1 MPNFNEMIELNIGLL
16 VFAILVTFFILL
28 GCVGYKSRNLSY
40 MRNFVWIV
48 CMNLVML
55 IGECGLWI
63 MKLGFKNVW
72 LTKLFGFF
80 SYGGGTIMAL
90 FYLFC
95 ILSFVE
101 ERGAPDVSYRSAYL
115 MRIVCGCYLVL
126 VFLSMF
132 NGMLFQVDAHGNLT
146 DGPYYWIAWL
156 IDPMILLIEILVV
169 VHYRKNL
176 SRFGTIVML
185 NFGLVSLLT
194 TGLQSIWYPVPE
206 LLMCTLAL
214 LLIFMLFYWEM
225 AKNLVENERELMQS
239 QMSLA
244 ISQIQPHF
252 LYNTLSTIAEL
263 CRKDSAMAE
272 EVTYRFALYLRCN
285 LEHMGDSFPVEFS
298 KELKHVQTYLWIE
311 KIRFQDELQVVYDIQ
326 TEDFIIPALTVQPLV
341 ENALYHGI
349 KNKRGMGRIR
359 VSGHIDSGYLVF
371 LVTDNGM
378 GMIPERLAEV
388 QREMNSEHLDEHNAD
403 PSGFGLYNVV
413 QRIRLNYGPQYGIWL
428 SSTYGE
434 GTEARVEIPAIKK

>member
-115 MRIVCGCYLVL
+115 IRIVCGCYLVL

-146 DGPYYWIAWL
+146 DGSYYWIAWL

-176 SRFGTIVML
+176 SRLGTIVML

-206 LLMCTLAL
+206 LLACTLAL
-214 LLIFMLFYWEM
+214 LLMFMLFYWEM

-272 EVTYRFALYLRCN
+272 EVTNRFALYLRGN

-311 KIRFQDELQVVYDIQ
+311 KIRFQEELQVVYDIQ

-341 ENALYHGI
+341 ENAVKHGMMGSENVCTI
-349 KNKRGMGRIR
+349 TIRTKCVERGYQVIIEDDGCGFDPEQVKNDGRK
-359 VSGHIDSGYLVF
+359 HIGIESVRS
-371 LVTDNGM
+371 
-378 GMIPERLAEV
+378 RLKFMV
-388 QREMNSEHLDEHNAD
+388 
-403 PSGFGLYNVV
+403 G
-413 QRIRLNYGPQYGIWL
+413 
-428 SSTYGE
+428 
-434 GTEARVEIPAIKK
+434 GTLTVKSAIGKGTTVIIEIPGKE

>member
-28 GCVGYKSRNLSY
+28 GCVGYKNRNLSY

-146 DGPYYWIAWL
+146 DGSYYWIAWL

-185 NFGLVSLLT
+185 NYGLVSLLT

-206 LLMCTLAL
+206 LLACTLAL
-214 LLIFMLFYWEM
+214 LLMFMLFYWEM

-272 EVTYRFALYLRCN
+272 EVTNRFALYLRGN

-311 KIRFQDELQVVYDIQ
+311 KIRFQEELQVVYDIQ

-341 ENALYHGI
+341 ENAVKHGMMGSENVCTI
-349 KNKRGMGRIR
+349 TIRTKCVERGYQVIIEDDGCGFDPEQVKNDGRK
-359 VSGHIDSGYLVF
+359 HIGIESVR
-371 LVTDNGM
+371 N
-378 GMIPERLAEV
+378 RLRFMV
-388 QREMNSEHLDEHNAD
+388 
-403 PSGFGLYNVV
+403 G
-413 QRIRLNYGPQYGIWL
+413 GIL
-428 SSTYGE
+428 TVRSVIGK
-434 GTEARVEIPAIKK
+434 GTTVIIEIPGKE

>member
-194 TGLQSIWYPVPE
+194 MGLQSIWYPVPE
-206 LLMCTLAL
+206 LLACTLAL
-214 LLIFMLFYWEM
+214 LLMFMLFYWEM

-272 EVTYRFALYLRCN
+272 EVTNRFALYLRGN

-311 KIRFQDELQVVYDIQ
+311 KIRFQEELQVVYDIQ

-341 ENALYHGI
+341 ENAVKHGMMGSENVCTI
-349 KNKRGMGRIR
+349 TIRTKCVERGYQVIIEDDGCGFDPEQVKNDGRK
-359 VSGHIDSGYLVF
+359 HIGIESVR
-371 LVTDNGM
+371 N
-378 GMIPERLAEV
+378 RLRFMV
-388 QREMNSEHLDEHNAD
+388 
-403 PSGFGLYNVV
+403 G
-413 QRIRLNYGPQYGIWL
+413 GIL
-428 SSTYGE
+428 TVRSVIGK
-434 GTEARVEIPAIKK
+434 GTTVIIEIPGKE

>member
-146 DGPYYWIAWL
+146 DGSYYWIAWL

-206 LLMCTLAL
+206 LLACTLAL
-214 LLIFMLFYWEM
+214 LLMFMLFYWEM

-239 QMSLA
+239 QVSLA

-272 EVTYRFALYLRCN
+272 EVTNRFALYLRGN

-311 KIRFQDELQVVYDIQ
+311 KIRFQEELQVVYDIQ

-341 ENALYHGI
+341 ENAVKHGMMGSENVCTI
-349 KNKRGMGRIR
+349 TIRTKCVERGYQVIIEDDGCGFDPEQVKNDGRK
-359 VSGHIDSGYLVF
+359 HIGIESVR
-371 LVTDNGM
+371 N
-378 GMIPERLAEV
+378 RLRFMV
-388 QREMNSEHLDEHNAD
+388 
-403 PSGFGLYNVV
+403 G
-413 QRIRLNYGPQYGIWL
+413 GIL
-428 SSTYGE
+428 TVRSVIGK
-434 GTEARVEIPAIKK
+434 GTTVIIEIPGKE

>member
-101 ERGAPDVSYRSAYL
+101 ERGAPDVSYRLAYL

-132 NGMLFQVDAHGNLT
+132 NGMLFQVDAHGNLM

-206 LLMCTLAL
+206 LLACTLAL
-214 LLIFMLFYWEM
+214 LLMFMLFYWEM

-272 EVTYRFALYLRCN
+272 EVTNRFALYLRGN
-285 LEHMGDSFPVEFS
+285 LEHMGDSLPVEFS

-311 KIRFQDELQVVYDIQ
+311 KIRFQEELQVVYDIQ

-341 ENALYHGI
+341 ENAVKHGMMGSENVCTI
-349 KNKRGMGRIR
+349 TIRTKCVERGYQVIIEDDGCGFDPEQVKNDGRK
-359 VSGHIDSGYLVF
+359 HIGIESVRS
-371 LVTDNGM
+371 
-378 GMIPERLAEV
+378 RLKFMV
-388 QREMNSEHLDEHNAD
+388 
-403 PSGFGLYNVV
+403 G
-413 QRIRLNYGPQYGIWL
+413 
-428 SSTYGE
+428 
-434 GTEARVEIPAIKK
+434 GTLTVKSAIGKGTTVIIEIPGKE

>member
-63 MKLGFKNVW
+63 MKLGFKYVW

-146 DGPYYWIAWL
+146 DGPYYWIALL

-206 LLMCTLAL
+206 LLACTLAL
-214 LLIFMLFYWEM
+214 LLMFMLFYWEM

-272 EVTYRFALYLRCN
+272 EVTNRFALYLRGN

-311 KIRFQDELQVVYDIQ
+311 KIRFQEELQVVYDIQ

-341 ENALYHGI
+341 ENAVKHGMMGSENVCTI
-349 KNKRGMGRIR
+349 TIRTKCVERGYQVIIEDDGCGFDPEQVKNDGRK
-359 VSGHIDSGYLVF
+359 HIGIESVR
-371 LVTDNGM
+371 N
-378 GMIPERLAEV
+378 RLRFMV
-388 QREMNSEHLDEHNAD
+388 
-403 PSGFGLYNVV
+403 G
-413 QRIRLNYGPQYGIWL
+413 GIL
-428 SSTYGE
+428 TVRSVIGK
-434 GTEARVEIPAIKK
+434 GTTVIIEIPGKE

>member
-146 DGPYYWIAWL
+146 DGSYYWIAWL

-206 LLMCTLAL
+206 LLACTLAL
-214 LLIFMLFYWEM
+214 LLMFMLFYWEM

-272 EVTYRFALYLRCN
+272 EVTNRFALYLRGN

-341 ENALYHGI
+341 ENAVKHGMMGSENVCTI
-349 KNKRGMGRIR
+349 TIRTKCVERGYQVIIEDDGCGFDPEQVKNDGRK
-359 VSGHIDSGYLVF
+359 HIGIESVR
-371 LVTDNGM
+371 N
-378 GMIPERLAEV
+378 RLRFMV
-388 QREMNSEHLDEHNAD
+388 
-403 PSGFGLYNVV
+403 G
-413 QRIRLNYGPQYGIWL
+413 GIL
-428 SSTYGE
+428 TVRSVIGK
-434 GTEARVEIPAIKK
+434 GTTVIIEIPGKE

>member
-40 MRNFVWIV
+40 MSNFVWIV

-206 LLMCTLAL
+206 LLACTLAIL
-214 LLIFMLFYWEM
+214 LMFMLFYWEM

-272 EVTYRFALYLRCN
+272 EVTNRFALYLRGN

-311 KIRFQDELQVVYDIQ
+311 KIRFQEELQVVYDIQ

-341 ENALYHGI
+341 ENAVKHGMMGSENVCTI
-349 KNKRGMGRIR
+349 TIRTKCVERGYQVIIEDDGCGFDPEQVKNDGRK
-359 VSGHIDSGYLVF
+359 HIGIESVR
-371 LVTDNGM
+371 N
-378 GMIPERLAEV
+378 RLRFMV
-388 QREMNSEHLDEHNAD
+388 
-403 PSGFGLYNVV
+403 G
-413 QRIRLNYGPQYGIWL
+413 GIL
-428 SSTYGE
+428 TVRSVIGK
-434 GTEARVEIPAIKK
+434 GTTVIIEIPGKE

>member
-115 MRIVCGCYLVL
+115 LRIVCGCYLVL

-146 DGPYYWIAWL
+146 DGPYYWIALL

-206 LLMCTLAL
+206 LLACTLAL
-214 LLIFMLFYWEM
+214 LLMFMLFYWEM

-272 EVTYRFALYLRCN
+272 EVTNRFALYLRGN

-311 KIRFQDELQVVYDIQ
+311 KIRFQEELQVVYDIQ

-341 ENALYHGI
+341 ENAVKHGMMGSENVCTI
-349 KNKRGMGRIR
+349 TIRTKCVERGYQVIIEDDGCGFDPEQVKNDGRK
-359 VSGHIDSGYLVF
+359 HIGIESVR
-371 LVTDNGM
+371 N
-378 GMIPERLAEV
+378 RLRFMV
-388 QREMNSEHLDEHNAD
+388 
-403 PSGFGLYNVV
+403 G
-413 QRIRLNYGPQYGIWL
+413 GIL
-428 SSTYGE
+428 TVRSVIGK
-434 GTEARVEIPAIKK
+434 GTTVIIEIPGKE

>member
-146 DGPYYWIAWL
+146 DGSYYWIALL

-206 LLMCTLAL
+206 LLACTLAL
-214 LLIFMLFYWEM
+214 LLMFMLFYWEM

-239 QMSLA
+239 QVSLA

-272 EVTYRFALYLRCN
+272 EVTNRFALYLRGN

-311 KIRFQDELQVVYDIQ
+311 KIRFQEELQVVYDIQ

-341 ENALYHGI
+341 ENAVKHGMMGSENVCTI
-349 KNKRGMGRIR
+349 TIRTKCVERGYQVIIEDDGCGFDPEEVKNDGRK
-359 VSGHIDSGYLVF
+359 HIGIESVRS
-371 LVTDNGM
+371 
-378 GMIPERLAEV
+378 RLKFMV
-388 QREMNSEHLDEHNAD
+388 
-403 PSGFGLYNVV
+403 G
-413 QRIRLNYGPQYGIWL
+413 
-428 SSTYGE
+428 
-434 GTEARVEIPAIKK
+434 GTLTVKSAIGKGTTVIIEIPGKE

>member
-1 MPNFNEMIELNIGLL
+1 MPNFNEMTELNIGLL

-206 LLMCTLAL
+206 LLACTLAL
-214 LLIFMLFYWEM
+214 LLMFMLFYWEM
-225 AKNLVENERELMQS
+225 SKNLVENERELMQS

-272 EVTYRFALYLRCN
+272 EVTNRFALYLRGN

-311 KIRFQDELQVVYDIQ
+311 KIRFQEELQVVYDIQ

-341 ENALYHGI
+341 ENAVKHGMMGSENVCTI
-349 KNKRGMGRIR
+349 TIRTKCVERGYQVIIEDDGCGFDPEQVKNDGRK
-359 VSGHIDSGYLVF
+359 HIGIESVR
-371 LVTDNGM
+371 N
-378 GMIPERLAEV
+378 RLRFMV
-388 QREMNSEHLDEHNAD
+388 
-403 PSGFGLYNVV
+403 G
-413 QRIRLNYGPQYGIWL
+413 GIL
-428 SSTYGE
+428 TVRSVIGK
-434 GTEARVEIPAIKK
+434 GTTVIIEIPGKE

>member
-63 MKLGFKNVW
+63 IKLGFKNVW

-101 ERGAPDVSYRSAYL
+101 ERGAPDVSYRLAYL

-185 NFGLVSLLT
+185 NYGLVSLLT

-206 LLMCTLAL
+206 LLACTLAL
-214 LLIFMLFYWEM
+214 LLMFMLFYWEM

-272 EVTYRFALYLRCN
+272 EVTNRFALYLRGN

-341 ENALYHGI
+341 ENAVKHGM
-349 KNKRGMGRIR
+349 MGSENVCTITIR
-359 VSGHIDSGYLVF
+359 TKCVKKGYQVIIEDDGAGFAPDEVKKDGRKHIGIDSVRS
-371 LVTDNGM
+371 
-378 GMIPERLAEV
+378 RLKYMV
-388 QREMNSEHLDEHNAD
+388 GGTLTISSEI
-403 PSGFGLYNVV
+403 GKGTKVV
-413 QRIRLNYGPQYGIWL
+413 I
-428 SSTYGE
+428 
-434 GTEARVEIPAIKK
+434 EIPGKEEA

>member
-1 MPNFNEMIELNIGLL
+1 MPNFNETIELNIGLL

-185 NFGLVSLLT
+185 NYGLVSLLT

-206 LLMCTLAL
+206 LLACTLAL
-214 LLIFMLFYWEM
+214 LLMFMLFYWEM

-272 EVTYRFALYLRCN
+272 EVTNRFALYLRGN

-311 KIRFQDELQVVYDIQ
+311 KIRFQEELQVVYDIQ

-341 ENALYHGI
+341 ENAVKHGMMGSENVCTI
-349 KNKRGMGRIR
+349 TIRTKCVERGYQVIIEDDGCGFDPEQVKNDGRK
-359 VSGHIDSGYLVF
+359 HIGIESVRS
-371 LVTDNGM
+371 
-378 GMIPERLAEV
+378 RLKFMV
-388 QREMNSEHLDEHNAD
+388 
-403 PSGFGLYNVV
+403 G
-413 QRIRLNYGPQYGIWL
+413 
-428 SSTYGE
+428 
-434 GTEARVEIPAIKK
+434 GTLTVKSAIGKGTTVIIEIPGKE

>member
-132 NGMLFQVDAHGNLT
+132 NGMLFQVDAHGNLM

-206 LLMCTLAL
+206 LLACTLAIL
-214 LLIFMLFYWEM
+214 LMFMLFYWEM

-272 EVTYRFALYLRCN
+272 EVTNRFALYLRGN

-311 KIRFQDELQVVYDIQ
+311 KIRFQEELQVVYDIQ

-341 ENALYHGI
+341 ENAVKHGMLGSENVCTI
-349 KNKRGMGRIR
+349 TIRTKCVERGYQVIIEDDGCGFDPEQVKNDGRK
-359 VSGHIDSGYLVF
+359 HIGIESVR
-371 LVTDNGM
+371 N
-378 GMIPERLAEV
+378 RLRFMV
-388 QREMNSEHLDEHNAD
+388 
-403 PSGFGLYNVV
+403 G
-413 QRIRLNYGPQYGIWL
+413 GIL
-428 SSTYGE
+428 TVRSVIGK
-434 GTEARVEIPAIKK
+434 GTTVIIEIPGKE

>member
-146 DGPYYWIAWL
+146 DGSYYWIALL

-185 NFGLVSLLT
+185 NYGLVSLLT

-206 LLMCTLAL
+206 LLACTLAL
-214 LLIFMLFYWEM
+214 LLMFMLFYWEM

-239 QMSLA
+239 QVSLA

-272 EVTYRFALYLRCN
+272 EVTNRFALYLRGN

-341 ENALYHGI
+341 ENAVKHGMMGSENVCTI
-349 KNKRGMGRIR
+349 TIRTKCVERGYQVIIEDDGCGFDPEQVKNDGRK
-359 VSGHIDSGYLVF
+359 HIGIESVR
-371 LVTDNGM
+371 N
-378 GMIPERLAEV
+378 RLRFMV
-388 QREMNSEHLDEHNAD
+388 
-403 PSGFGLYNVV
+403 G
-413 QRIRLNYGPQYGIWL
+413 GIL
-428 SSTYGE
+428 TVRSVIGK
-434 GTEARVEIPAIKK
+434 GTTVIIEIPGKE

>member
-1 MPNFNEMIELNIGLL
+1 MSNFNEMIELNIGLL

-206 LLMCTLAL
+206 LLACTLAIL
-214 LLIFMLFYWEM
+214 LMFMLFYWEM

-272 EVTYRFALYLRCN
+272 EVTNRFALYLRGN

-341 ENALYHGI
+341 ENAVKHGMMGSENVCTI
-349 KNKRGMGRIR
+349 TIRTKCVERGYQVIIEDDGCGFDPEQVKNDGRK
-359 VSGHIDSGYLVF
+359 HIGIESVR
-371 LVTDNGM
+371 N
-378 GMIPERLAEV
+378 RLRFMV
-388 QREMNSEHLDEHNAD
+388 
-403 PSGFGLYNVV
+403 G
-413 QRIRLNYGPQYGIWL
+413 GIL
-428 SSTYGE
+428 TVRSVIGK
-434 GTEARVEIPAIKK
+434 GTTVIIEIPGKE

>member
-146 DGPYYWIAWL
+146 DGPYYWIAGL

-206 LLMCTLAL
+206 LLACTLAL
-214 LLIFMLFYWEM
+214 LLMFMLFYWEM

-272 EVTYRFALYLRCN
+272 EVTNRFALYLRGN

-311 KIRFQDELQVVYDIQ
+311 KIRFQEELQVVYDIQ

-341 ENALYHGI
+341 ENAVKHGMMGSENVCTI
-349 KNKRGMGRIR
+349 TIRTKCVERGYQVIIEDDGCGFDPEQVKNDGRK
-359 VSGHIDSGYLVF
+359 HIGIESVRS
-371 LVTDNGM
+371 
-378 GMIPERLAEV
+378 RLKFMV
-388 QREMNSEHLDEHNAD
+388 
-403 PSGFGLYNVV
+403 G
-413 QRIRLNYGPQYGIWL
+413 
-428 SSTYGE
+428 
-434 GTEARVEIPAIKK
+434 GTLTVKSAIGKGTTVIIEIPGKE

>member
-1 MPNFNEMIELNIGLL
+1 MPNFNEMTELNIGLL

-101 ERGAPDVSYRSAYL
+101 ERGAPDVSYRLAYL

-132 NGMLFQVDAHGNLT
+132 NGMLFQVDAHGNLM

-206 LLMCTLAL
+206 LLACTLAL
-214 LLIFMLFYWEM
+214 LLMFMLFYWEM
-225 AKNLVENERELMQS
+225 SKNLVENERELMQS

-272 EVTYRFALYLRCN
+272 EVTNRFALYLRGN

-311 KIRFQDELQVVYDIQ
+311 KIRFQEELQVVYDIQ

-341 ENALYHGI
+341 ENAVKHGMMGSENVCTI
-349 KNKRGMGRIR
+349 TIRTKCVERGYQVIIEDDGCGFDPEQVKNDGRK
-359 VSGHIDSGYLVF
+359 HIGIESVR
-371 LVTDNGM
+371 N
-378 GMIPERLAEV
+378 RLRFMV
-388 QREMNSEHLDEHNAD
+388 
-403 PSGFGLYNVV
+403 G
-413 QRIRLNYGPQYGIWL
+413 GIL
-428 SSTYGE
+428 TVRSVIGK
-434 GTEARVEIPAIKK
+434 GTTVIIEIPGKE

>member
-146 DGPYYWIAWL
+146 DGSYYWIAWL

-206 LLMCTLAL
+206 LLACTLAL
-214 LLIFMLFYWEM
+214 LLMFMLFYWEM

-272 EVTYRFALYLRCN
+272 EVTNRFALYLRGN

-311 KIRFQDELQVVYDIQ
+311 KIRFQEELQVVYDIQ

-341 ENALYHGI
+341 ENAVKHGMMGSENVCTI
-349 KNKRGMGRIR
+349 TIRTKCVERGYQVIIEDDGCGFDPEQVKNDGRK
-359 VSGHIDSGYLVF
+359 HIGIESVRS
-371 LVTDNGM
+371 
-378 GMIPERLAEV
+378 RLKFMV
-388 QREMNSEHLDEHNAD
+388 
-403 PSGFGLYNVV
+403 G
-413 QRIRLNYGPQYGIWL
+413 
-428 SSTYGE
+428 
-434 GTEARVEIPAIKK
+434 GTLTMKSAIGKGTTVIIEIPGKE

>member
-146 DGPYYWIAWL
+146 DGSYYWIAWL

-176 SRFGTIVML
+176 SRLGTIVML

-206 LLMCTLAL
+206 LLACTLAL
-214 LLIFMLFYWEM
+214 LLMFMLFYWEM

-239 QMSLA
+239 QVSLA

-272 EVTYRFALYLRCN
+272 EVTNRFALYLRGN

-311 KIRFQDELQVVYDIQ
+311 KIRFQEELQVVYDIQ

-341 ENALYHGI
+341 ENAVKHGMMGSENVCTI
-349 KNKRGMGRIR
+349 TIRTKCVERGYQVIIEDDGCGFDPEQVKNDGRK
-359 VSGHIDSGYLVF
+359 HIGIESVR
-371 LVTDNGM
+371 N
-378 GMIPERLAEV
+378 RLRFMV
-388 QREMNSEHLDEHNAD
+388 
-403 PSGFGLYNVV
+403 G
-413 QRIRLNYGPQYGIWL
+413 GIL
-428 SSTYGE
+428 TVRSVIGK
-434 GTEARVEIPAIKK
+434 GTTVIIEIPGKE

>member
-146 DGPYYWIAWL
+146 DGSYYWIAWL

-206 LLMCTLAL
+206 LLACTLAL
-214 LLIFMLFYWEM
+214 LLMFMLFYWEM

-239 QMSLA
+239 QVSLA

-272 EVTYRFALYLRCN
+272 EVTNRFALYLRGN

-311 KIRFQDELQVVYDIQ
+311 KIRFQEELQVVYDIQ

-341 ENALYHGI
+341 ENAVKHGMMGSENVCTI
-349 KNKRGMGRIR
+349 TIRTKCVERGYQVIIEDDGCGFDPEQVKNDGRKHMGIESVR
-359 VSGHIDSGYLVF
+359 S
-371 LVTDNGM
+371 
-378 GMIPERLAEV
+378 RLKFMV
-388 QREMNSEHLDEHNAD
+388 
-403 PSGFGLYNVV
+403 G
-413 QRIRLNYGPQYGIWL
+413 
-428 SSTYGE
+428 
-434 GTEARVEIPAIKK
+434 GTLTVKSAIGKGTTVIIEIPGKE

>member
-101 ERGAPDVSYRSAYL
+101 ERGAPDVSYRLAYL

-146 DGPYYWIAWL
+146 DGSYYWIAWL

-206 LLMCTLAL
+206 LLACTLAL
-214 LLIFMLFYWEM
+214 LLMFMLFYWEM

-272 EVTYRFALYLRCN
+272 EVTNRFALYLRGN

-311 KIRFQDELQVVYDIQ
+311 KIRFQEELQVVYDIQ

-341 ENALYHGI
+341 ENAVKHGMMGSENVCTI
-349 KNKRGMGRIR
+349 TIRTKCVERGYQVIIEDDGCGFDPEQVKNDGRK
-359 VSGHIDSGYLVF
+359 HIGIESVRNRLRFMVGGILTVRSVIGKGTT
-371 LVTDNGM
+371 VT
-378 GMIPERLAEV
+378 I
-388 QREMNSEHLDEHNAD
+388 
-403 PSGFGLYNVV
+403 
-413 QRIRLNYGPQYGIWL
+413 
-428 SSTYGE
+428 
-434 GTEARVEIPAIKK
+434 EIPGKE

>member
-146 DGPYYWIAWL
+146 DGSYYWIARL

-206 LLMCTLAL
+206 LLACTLAIL
-214 LLIFMLFYWEM
+214 LMFMLFYWEM

-239 QMSLA
+239 QVSLA

-272 EVTYRFALYLRCN
+272 EVTNRFALYLRGN

-311 KIRFQDELQVVYDIQ
+311 KIRFQEELQVVYDIQ

-341 ENALYHGI
+341 ENAVMHGMMGSENVCTI
-349 KNKRGMGRIR
+349 TIRTKCVERGYQVIIEDDGCGFDPEQVKNDGRK
-359 VSGHIDSGYLVF
+359 HIGIESVRS
-371 LVTDNGM
+371 
-378 GMIPERLAEV
+378 RLKFMV
-388 QREMNSEHLDEHNAD
+388 
-403 PSGFGLYNVV
+403 G
-413 QRIRLNYGPQYGIWL
+413 
-428 SSTYGE
+428 
-434 GTEARVEIPAIKK
+434 GTLTVKSAIGKGTTVIIEIPGKE

>member
-80 SYGGGTIMAL
+80 SYGGGAIMAL

-206 LLMCTLAL
+206 LLACTLAL
-214 LLIFMLFYWEM
+214 LLMFMLFYWEM

-272 EVTYRFALYLRCN
+272 EVTNRFALYLRGN

-311 KIRFQDELQVVYDIQ
+311 KIRFQEELQVVYDIQ

-341 ENALYHGI
+341 ENAVKHGMMGSENVCTI
-349 KNKRGMGRIR
+349 TIRTKCVERGYQVIIEDDGCGFDPEQVKNDGRK
-359 VSGHIDSGYLVF
+359 HIGIESVRS
-371 LVTDNGM
+371 
-378 GMIPERLAEV
+378 RLKFMV
-388 QREMNSEHLDEHNAD
+388 
-403 PSGFGLYNVV
+403 G
-413 QRIRLNYGPQYGIWL
+413 
-428 SSTYGE
+428 
-434 GTEARVEIPAIKK
+434 GTLTVKSAIGKGTTVIIEIPGKE

>member
-206 LLMCTLAL
+206 LLACTLAL
-214 LLIFMLFYWEM
+214 LLMFMLFYWEM

-272 EVTYRFALYLRCN
+272 EVTYRFALYLRGN

-341 ENALYHGI
+341 ENAVKHG
-349 KNKRGMGRIR
+349 MTGRENVCTITIR
-359 VSGHIDSGYLVF
+359 TKCV
-371 LVTDNGM
+371 
-378 GMIPERLAEV
+378 ER
-388 QREMNSEHLDEHNAD
+388 
-403 PSGFGLYNVV
+403 
-413 QRIRLNYGPQYGIWL
+413 
-428 SSTYGE
+428 
-434 GTEARVEIPAIKK
+434 

>member
-146 DGPYYWIAWL
+146 DGSYYWIAWL

-194 TGLQSIWYPVPE
+194 MGLQSIWYPVPE
-206 LLMCTLAL
+206 LLACTLAL
-214 LLIFMLFYWEM
+214 LLMFMLFYWEM

-272 EVTYRFALYLRCN
+272 EVTNRFALYLRGN

-311 KIRFQDELQVVYDIQ
+311 KIRFQEELQVVYDIQ

-341 ENALYHGI
+341 ENAAKHGMMGSENVCTI
-349 KNKRGMGRIR
+349 TIRTKCVERGYQVIIEDDGCGFDPEQVKNDGRK
-359 VSGHIDSGYLVF
+359 HIGIESVRS
-371 LVTDNGM
+371 
-378 GMIPERLAEV
+378 RLKFMV
-388 QREMNSEHLDEHNAD
+388 
-403 PSGFGLYNVV
+403 G
-413 QRIRLNYGPQYGIWL
+413 
-428 SSTYGE
+428 
-434 GTEARVEIPAIKK
+434 GTLTVKSAIGKGTTVIIEIPGKE

>member
-132 NGMLFQVDAHGNLT
+132 NGMLFQVDAHGNLM

-185 NFGLVSLLT
+185 NYGLVSLLT

-206 LLMCTLAL
+206 LLACTLAL
-214 LLIFMLFYWEM
+214 LLMFMLFYWEM

-272 EVTYRFALYLRCN
+272 EVTNRFALYLRGN

-311 KIRFQDELQVVYDIQ
+311 KIRFQEELQVVYDIQ

-341 ENALYHGI
+341 GNAVKHGMMGSENVCTITIRTKCVERGYQVIIEDDGCGFDPEQVKNDGRKHIGI
-349 KNKRGMGRIR
+349 ESVR
-359 VSGHIDSGYLVF
+359 S
-371 LVTDNGM
+371 
-378 GMIPERLAEV
+378 RLKFMV
-388 QREMNSEHLDEHNAD
+388 
-403 PSGFGLYNVV
+403 G
-413 QRIRLNYGPQYGIWL
+413 
-428 SSTYGE
+428 
-434 GTEARVEIPAIKK
+434 GTLTVKSAIGKGTTVIIEIPGKE

>member
-115 MRIVCGCYLVL
+115 IRIVCGCYLVL

-146 DGPYYWIAWL
+146 DGSYYWIAWL

-176 SRFGTIVML
+176 SRLGTIVML

-206 LLMCTLAL
+206 LLACTLAL
-214 LLIFMLFYWEM
+214 LLMFMLFYWEM

-272 EVTYRFALYLRCN
+272 EVTNRFALYLRGN

-311 KIRFQDELQVVYDIQ
+311 KIRFQEELQVVYDIQ

-341 ENALYHGI
+341 ENAVKHGMMGSENVCTI
-349 KNKRGMGRIR
+349 TIRTKCVERGYQVIIEDDGCGFDPEQVKNDGRK
-359 VSGHIDSGYLVF
+359 HIGIESVRS
-371 LVTDNGM
+371 
-378 GMIPERLAEV
+378 RLKFMV
-388 QREMNSEHLDEHNAD
+388 
-403 PSGFGLYNVV
+403 G
-413 QRIRLNYGPQYGIWL
+413 
-428 SSTYGE
+428 
-434 GTEARVEIPAIKK
+434 GTLTLKSAIGKGTTVIIEIPGKE

>member
-169 VHYRKNL
+169 VHYRKNF

-206 LLMCTLAL
+206 LLACTLAL
-214 LLIFMLFYWEM
+214 LLMFMLFYWEM

-272 EVTYRFALYLRCN
+272 EVTNRFALYLRGN

-311 KIRFQDELQVVYDIQ
+311 KIRFQEELQVVYDIQ

-341 ENALYHGI
+341 ENAVKHGMMGSENVCTI
-349 KNKRGMGRIR
+349 TIRTKCVERGYQVIIEDDGCGFDPEQVKNDGRK
-359 VSGHIDSGYLVF
+359 HIGIESVR
-371 LVTDNGM
+371 N
-378 GMIPERLAEV
+378 RLRFMV
-388 QREMNSEHLDEHNAD
+388 
-403 PSGFGLYNVV
+403 G
-413 QRIRLNYGPQYGIWL
+413 GIL
-428 SSTYGE
+428 TVRSVIGK
-434 GTEARVEIPAIKK
+434 GTTVIIEIPGKE

>member
-1 MPNFNEMIELNIGLL
+1 MSNFNEMIELNIGLL

-63 MKLGFKNVW
+63 MKSGFENVW

-80 SYGGGTIMAL
+80 SYGGGTVMAL

-132 NGMLFQVDAHGNLT
+132 NGMLFQVDAHGNLM

-206 LLMCTLAL
+206 LLACTLAL
-214 LLIFMLFYWEM
+214 LLMFMLFYWEM

-272 EVTYRFALYLRCN
+272 EVTNRFALYLRGN

-311 KIRFQDELQVVYDIQ
+311 KIRFQEELQVVYDIQ
-326 TEDFIIPALTVQPLV
+326 TEAFIIPALTVQPLV
-341 ENALYHGI
+341 ENAVKHGMMGSENVCTI
-349 KNKRGMGRIR
+349 TIRTKCVERGYQVIIEDDGCGFDPEQVKNDGRK
-359 VSGHIDSGYLVF
+359 HIGIESVRS
-371 LVTDNGM
+371 
-378 GMIPERLAEV
+378 RLKFMV
-388 QREMNSEHLDEHNAD
+388 
-403 PSGFGLYNVV
+403 G
-413 QRIRLNYGPQYGIWL
+413 
-428 SSTYGE
+428 
-434 GTEARVEIPAIKK
+434 GTLTVKSAIGKGTTVIIEIPGKE

>member
-206 LLMCTLAL
+206 LLACTLAL
-214 LLIFMLFYWEM
+214 LLMFMLFYWEM

-272 EVTYRFALYLRCN
+272 EVTNRFALYLRGN

-311 KIRFQDELQVVYDIQ
+311 KIRFQEELQVVYDIQ

-341 ENALYHGI
+341 ENAVKHGMMGSENVCTI
-349 KNKRGMGRIR
+349 TIRTKCVERGYQVIIEDDGCGFDPEQVKNDGRKHIGIESVR
-359 VSGHIDSGYLVF
+359 NRLRFMVSGILTVRSVIGK
-371 LVTDNGM
+371 
-378 GMIPERLAEV
+378 
-388 QREMNSEHLDEHNAD
+388 
-403 PSGFGLYNVV
+403 
-413 QRIRLNYGPQYGIWL
+413 
-428 SSTYGE
+428 
-434 GTEARVEIPAIKK
+434 GTTVIIEIPGKE

>member
-146 DGPYYWIAWL
+146 DGSYYWIAWL

-185 NFGLVSLLT
+185 NYGLVSLLT

-206 LLMCTLAL
+206 LLACTLAL
-214 LLIFMLFYWEM
+214 LLMFMLFYWEM

-272 EVTYRFALYLRCN
+272 EVTNRFALYLRGN

-311 KIRFQDELQVVYDIQ
+311 KIRFQEELQVVYDIQ

-341 ENALYHGI
+341 ENAVKHGMMGSENVCTI
-349 KNKRGMGRIR
+349 TIRTKCVERGYQVIIEDDGCGFDPEQVKNDGRK
-359 VSGHIDSGYLVF
+359 HIGIESVRS
-371 LVTDNGM
+371 
-378 GMIPERLAEV
+378 RLKFMV
-388 QREMNSEHLDEHNAD
+388 
-403 PSGFGLYNVV
+403 G
-413 QRIRLNYGPQYGIWL
+413 
-428 SSTYGE
+428 
-434 GTEARVEIPAIKK
+434 GTLTVKSAIGKGTTVIIEIPGKE

>member
-176 SRFGTIVML
+176 SRIGTIVML

-206 LLMCTLAL
+206 LLACTLAL
-214 LLIFMLFYWEM
+214 LLMFMLFYWEM
-225 AKNLVENERELMQS
+225 SKNLVENERELMQS

-272 EVTYRFALYLRCN
+272 EVTNRFALYLRGN

-311 KIRFQDELQVVYDIQ
+311 KIRFQEELQVVYDIQ

-341 ENALYHGI
+341 ENAVKHGMMGSENVCTI
-349 KNKRGMGRIR
+349 TIRTKCVERGYQVIIEDDGCGFDPEQVKNDGRK
-359 VSGHIDSGYLVF
+359 HIGIESVRS
-371 LVTDNGM
+371 
-378 GMIPERLAEV
+378 RLKFMV
-388 QREMNSEHLDEHNAD
+388 
-403 PSGFGLYNVV
+403 G
-413 QRIRLNYGPQYGIWL
+413 
-428 SSTYGE
+428 
-434 GTEARVEIPAIKK
+434 GTLTVKSAIGKGTTVIIEIPGKE

>member
-1 MPNFNEMIELNIGLL
+1 MLNFNEMIELNIGLL

-194 TGLQSIWYPVPE
+194 MGLQSIWYPVPE
-206 LLMCTLAL
+206 LLACTLAL
-214 LLIFMLFYWEM
+214 LLMFMLFYWEM

-272 EVTYRFALYLRCN
+272 EVTNRFALYLRGN

-311 KIRFQDELQVVYDIQ
+311 KIRFQEELQVVYDIQ

-341 ENALYHGI
+341 ENAVKHGMMGSENVCTI
-349 KNKRGMGRIR
+349 TIRTKCVERGYQVIIEDDGCGFDPEQVKNDGRK
-359 VSGHIDSGYLVF
+359 HIGIESVRS
-371 LVTDNGM
+371 
-378 GMIPERLAEV
+378 RLKFMV
-388 QREMNSEHLDEHNAD
+388 
-403 PSGFGLYNVV
+403 G
-413 QRIRLNYGPQYGIWL
+413 
-428 SSTYGE
+428 
-434 GTEARVEIPAIKK
+434 GTLTVKSAIGKGTTVIIEIPGKE

>member
-146 DGPYYWIAWL
+146 DGSYYWIALL

-185 NFGLVSLLT
+185 NYGLVSLLT

-206 LLMCTLAL
+206 LLACTLAL
-214 LLIFMLFYWEM
+214 LLMFMLFYWEM

-272 EVTYRFALYLRCN
+272 EVTNRFALYLRGN

-311 KIRFQDELQVVYDIQ
+311 KIRFQEELQVVYDIQ

-341 ENALYHGI
+341 ENAVKHGMMGSENVCTI
-349 KNKRGMGRIR
+349 TIRTKCVERGYQVIIEDDGCGFDPEQVKNDGRK
-359 VSGHIDSGYLVF
+359 HIGIESVRS
-371 LVTDNGM
+371 
-378 GMIPERLAEV
+378 RLKFMV
-388 QREMNSEHLDEHNAD
+388 
-403 PSGFGLYNVV
+403 G
-413 QRIRLNYGPQYGIWL
+413 
-428 SSTYGE
+428 
-434 GTEARVEIPAIKK
+434 GTLTVKSAIGKGTTVIIEIPGKE